1 MKNIKFLQL
10 FMLLSFVIL
19 SLVACGEHEEDIQ
32 QPDSTSSL
40 IEGIWKH
47 EFSSG
52 VSFYVFNNNEIGY
65 DIEFDY
71 EDGFTPGGIEEMS
84 TFKYVYN
91 EEDEILVTIEDEGRY
106 EYYVRELT
114 SKKLVWIDPDG
125 YVRSYTR
132 YNGDLYDIEREY
144 DVKLKVDWD

>member
-1 MKNIKFLQL
+1 MKKIYYLL
-10 FMLLSFVIL
+10 LGLMLVS
-19 SLVACGEHEEDIQ
+19 STALVSCSDDDDSDI
-32 QPDSTSSL
+32 SSSSSSSL

-84 TFKYVYN
+84 PFKYVYN

-106 EYYVRELT
+106 EHYVRELT

-125 YVRSYTR
+125 YVRTYTR